1 MKCNLTIHNKQK
13 IFLGYKINFSHNKF
27 TVKIPNSRSR
37 YYLVGHSTTTKII
50 NSLIFSEA
58 NPNQIRHYV
67 KLLNLSERFY
77 L

>member
-1 MKCNLTIHNKQK
+1 MKCNLTIHNKQ
-13 IFLGYKINFSHNKF
+13 LGYKVIFSHNKF

-37 YYLVGHSTTTKII
+37 YFFICYSTKII
-50 NSLIFSEA
+50 NSFIISES